1 MTTPTFG
8 PFTIETLAKNLEKL
22 GPKDQAFAFSLL
34 TAHKRCAQKGWNF
47 SPKQA
52 HWCAVLAERA
62 TSPKAAPAPVAQLGD
77 MAGLLE
83 IFEKAAEKLKRP
95 AIVVATPV
103 GAVKLSLA
111 GAKAKFP
118 GTINVAED
126 APFGEGKFFGRITKA
141 GALTPGFKGCPVELV
156 EFLTAFAQEPAKMA
170 AKHGHT
176 TGACCFC
183 SKKLTDPKSLAV
195 GYGPTC
201 ADHYGLPWGE
211 ASYELRA
218 AA

>member
-8 PFTIETLAKNLEKL
+8 PFTIETLAKNLPAL
-22 GPKDQAFAFSLL
+22 SPKDQEFALSLL
-34 TAHKRCAQKGWNF
+34 AAHKRCAQKGWNF
-47 SPKQA
+47 SLKQA

-62 TSPKAAPAPVAQLGD
+62 TSPKAAPAPVAHLGD

-83 IFEKAAEKLKRP
+83 IFEKAATKLKHP
-95 AIVVATPV
+95 AIVVMSPV
-103 GAVKLSLA
+103 GEIRLSVA
-111 GAKAKFP
+111 GQKAKFP

-126 APFGEGKFFGRITKA
+126 KPFGEATFFGRITKA
-141 GALTPGFKGCPVELV
+141 GALTPGSKGCPVELV
-156 EFLTAFAQEPAKMA
+156 EFLTGFAQEPAKYA
-170 AKHGHT
+170 AAHGHA

-201 ADHYGLPWGE
+201 ADHYGLPWGG
-211 ASYELRA
+211 ASYDLRA

>member
-1 MTTPTFG
+1 MTTPAFG

-22 GPKDQAFAFSLL
+22 SHKDQEFALSLL

-62 TSPKAAPAPVAQLGD
+62 TAPAPEPAAQLGD
-77 MAGLLE
+77 MAGLYAL
-83 IFEKAAEKLKRP
+83 FEKAAAKLKRP

-103 GAVKLSLA
+103 GAVRLSLA

-118 GTINVAED
+118 GTVNVAED
-126 APFGEGKFFGRITKA
+126 KPFGEAQFFGRITKS
-141 GALTPGFKGCPVELV
+141 GALTVGSKGCPVELV

-170 AKHGHT
+170 AAHGHA

-211 ASYELRA
+211 ASYELRSA
-218 AA
+218 A

>member
-1 MTTPTFG
+1 MTTT
-8 PFTIETLAKNLEKL
+8 ETAAALAANIGKL
-22 GPKDQAFAFSLL
+22 SMKDQAFAASLL
-34 TAHKRCAQKGWNF
+34 VAHKRHIEKGWSF
-47 SPKQA
+47 SAKQA
-52 HWCAVLAERA
+52 EWLVKLNERA
-62 TSPKAAPAPVAQLGD
+62 TAPAPEPAAQLGD
-77 MAGLLE
+77 MAGLYA
-83 IFEKAAEKLKRP
+83 IFEKAAEKLKHP
-95 AIVVATPV
+95 AIVVSTPV
-103 GAVKLSLA
+103 GTVRLSLA
-111 GAKAKFP
+111 GPKAKFP
-118 GTINVAED
+118 GTVNVAED
-126 APFGEGKFFGRITKA
+126 KPFGEARFFGRITKA
-141 GALTPGFKGCPVELV
+141 GALTVGGKGCPVELV

-170 AKHGHT
+170 AKHGHA

>member
-1 MTTPTFG
+1 MTTPAFG
-8 PFTIETLAKNLEKL
+8 PFTIETLAKNLQKL
-22 GPKDQAFAFSLL
+22 SHKDQEFALSLL

-62 TSPKAAPAPVAQLGD
+62 TAPAAAPVAQLGD
-77 MAGLLE
+77 MAGLYE

-103 GAVKLSLA
+103 GDVRLSLA
-111 GAKAKFP
+111 GKQAKLP
-118 GTINVAED
+118 GTVNVAEVG
-126 APFGEGKFFGRITKA
+126 PFGEARFYGRITKE

-170 AKHGHT
+170 AAHGHA
-176 TGACCFC
+176 TGGCCFC

-201 ADHYGLPWGE
+201 AEHYGLPWGE

>member
-34 TAHKRCAQKGWNF
+34 TAHKRCAQKRWNF

-62 TSPKAAPAPVAQLGD
+62 TKPAPQAVKLGD
-77 MAGLLE
+77 MGGLYAL
-83 IFEKAAEKLKRP
+83 FEKAAEKLKHP
-95 AIVVATPV
+95 AIVVMSPV
-103 GAVKLSLA
+103 GEIRLSVA
-111 GAKAKFP
+111 GPKAKQP
-118 GTINVAED
+118 GTINVAEKG
-126 APFGEGKFFGRITKA
+126 PFEVAAYFGRIAKDGSFTPSHK
-141 GALTPGFKGCPVELV
+141 GAPVELV
-156 EFLTAFAQEPAKMA
+156 EFLTGFAQEPAKFA
-170 AKHGHT
+170 AQHGHA

-183 SKKLTDPKSLAV
+183 AKKLTDPKSLAV
-195 GYGPTC
+195 GYGETC
-201 ADHYGLPWGE
+201 ASHYGLPWGE
-211 ASYELRA
+211 ASFDLRA